1 MTSPQR
7 LPASLTPLD
16 LALDALLKG
25 VEPVAPSELPLRD
38 ALRCIAAEMPPLD
51 AHPSRDVAAVDGYAF
66 RARDLVGASS
76 YSPLPL
82 SASPIWVE
90 AGEPVPDGCDC
101 VLDSDSV
108 DISGPV
114 PQVMAEAIPG
124 QGVRRTGD
132 DIAAGSHVVEAGR
145 RVLPR
150 DLLIAR
156 AAGVAQLKVRRPR
169 LCIVNIPGGTA
180 TADLIAESAR
190 AAGAEIVSV
199 AAAGRDAA
207 SIAAVIG
214 DTACDLLLSV
224 GGSGVGRTDA
234 ALTALAM
241 RGEVFAHGIAL
252 QPVARRPCRGKT
264 PACCCPARPI
274 RPLRRGGR
282 WRFPR
287 SIAYLAAARAGRS
300 ICRWRARL
308 HPASAS
314 PKSCCWSESRAS
326 GSRWRQANCR
336 SMRSRAPKPGSRC
349 PAARKDLRR
358 VRRSMPIC
366 CGSETNSGMS
376 NKHLSKNPDNLVQ
389 DQFLT
394 ILSREDALAR
404 FEAALFP
411 RAIPAEQRSL
421 AAALGCAL
429 AEDVVA
435 PIDVPPFDR
444 SNVDG
449 FAVRSADLASAGE
462 ASPVRLMLNIG
473 DHAAPR
479 RRGRCCRARPLRRDR
494 RPVPRS

>member
-16 LALDALLKG
+16 LALDALLKD

-51 AHPSRDVAAVDGYAF
+51 AHPSCDIAAVDGYAF

-169 LCIVNIPGGTA
+169 LCIVNIPGGTV

-190 AAGAEIVSV
+190 TAGAEIVSV

-252 QPVARRPCRGKT
+252 QPGRTSAVGRVGKT
-264 PACCCPARPI
+264 PVVLLPGAPDQAFAAWWTLALPALDRLSGRRP
-274 RPLRRGGR
+274 RKTLNLPLARK
-282 WRFPR
+282 
-287 SIAYLAAARAGRS
+287 IASSVGIAEIVLLERKQGVWITLAAGELSLDAIARAEA
-300 ICRWRARL
+300 WLAV
-308 HPASAS
+308 
-314 PKSCCWSESRAS
+314 
-326 GSRWRQANCR
+326 
-336 SMRSRAPKPGSRC
+336 PG
-349 PAARKDLRR
+349 
-358 VRRSMPIC
+358 
-366 CGSETNSGMS
+366 GSE
-376 NKHLSKNPDNLVQ
+376 
-389 DQFLT
+389 
-394 ILSREDALAR
+394 
-404 FEAALFP
+404 
-411 RAIPAEQRSL
+411 
-421 AAALGCAL
+421 
-429 AEDVVA
+429 
-435 PIDVPPFDR
+435 
-444 SNVDG
+444 G
-449 FAVRSADLASAGE
+449 FAAGT
-462 ASPVRLMLNIG
+462 PVDAYML
-473 DHAAPR
+473 R
-479 RRGRCCRARPLRRDR
+479 E
-494 RPVPRS
+494 